1 MLNSESTAKIETKLR
16 IFVLHTV
23 YSWTIIVLTTNAI
36 ILCIEQ
42 CISKAK
48 NGW

>member
-1 MLNSESTAKIETKLR
+1 MLNSESTAKIEAKLR
-16 IFVLHTV
+16 RFVLHMV
-23 YSWTIIVLTTNAI
+23 YSSTIIVLTANAI
-36 ILCIEQ
+36 ILYIKQ